1 MIKKTVTYTDYN
13 GNSRTEDFYFNLNK
27 AEVLELELSTDGGLE
42 AFVNKVVAEHDT
54 RNLCSLFKSLV
65 LKAYGVKSLDGKRFE
80 KSQKLRDEFE
90 QTEAYAEIFT
100 TLATDTDAA
109 IEFFNGIIPKVPE
122 NTIKELNSAPN

>member
-1 MIKKTVTYTDYN
+1 MIKKTITYTDYN

-122 NTIKELNSAPN
+122 NTIKELNSASN

>member
-122 NTIKELNSAPN
+122 NTIKELNSASN

>member
-122 NTIKELNSAPN
+122 NTIQELNSASN

>member
-80 KSQKLRDEFE
+80 KSQKLRDDFE

-122 NTIKELNSAPN
+122 NTIKELNSASN